1 MKLRILVLV
10 LLLLGIQSGATS
22 SEKVSQTLQNK
33 YPQRILTPDYGIL
46 SEKDIFKEWEEFEK
60 EPFVKKF
67 REGIWQ
73 CVPTADVRFHYET
86 WKDSDPMGSEKVII
100 TLCDFEFQV
109 RDQKIWSDYWGRRGL
124 PLDSCLSMQATWA
137 ELTHQEE
144 FVCLSGLPVGK
155 RRDESLGRKR
165 IVTNWT
171 WNKFQTK
178 KGCFSYFEN
187 ECSR

>member
-1 MKLRILVLV
+1 
-10 LLLLGIQSGATS
+10 
-22 SEKVSQTLQNK
+22 
-33 YPQRILTPDYGIL
+33 
-46 SEKDIFKEWEEFEK
+46 
-60 EPFVKKF
+60 
-67 REGIWQ
+67 
-73 CVPTADVRFHYET
+73 
-86 WKDSDPMGSEKVII
+86 
-100 TLCDFEFQV
+100 
-109 RDQKIWSDYWGRRGL
+109 
-124 PLDSCLSMQATWA
+124 MQAAWA

>member
-1 MKLRILVLV
+1 MKFRILVHV
-10 LLLLGIQSGATS
+10 LLFLGIQSEANS
-22 SEKVSQTLQNK
+22 SDKMSQTLQNK
-33 YPQRILTPDYGIL
+33 YPQKIFTSDYGIL
-46 SEKDIFKEWEEFEK
+46 TEKDIFKEWEEFEK
-60 EPFVKKF
+60 EPFGKKL

-109 RDQKIWSDYWGRRGL
+109 RGQKIWSDYLGRRGL
-124 PLDSCLSMQATWA
+124 PLDSCLSMQATWV

-144 FVCLSGLPVGK
+144 FVCLNGLFGGERQADSP
-155 RRDESLGRKR
+155 GRKR
-165 IVTNWT
+165 TITHWT